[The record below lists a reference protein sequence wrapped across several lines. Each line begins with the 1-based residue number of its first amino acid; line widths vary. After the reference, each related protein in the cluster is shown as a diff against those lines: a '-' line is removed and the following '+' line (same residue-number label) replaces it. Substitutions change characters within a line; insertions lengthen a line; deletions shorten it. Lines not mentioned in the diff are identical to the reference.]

1 MNKTKRPLSTG
12 RKILY
17 ILLAAAAVIGLCYL
31 AYYLTRFTFFNEY
44 RQYLS
49 TYEYED
55 GTELTLQKK
64 SLPGNKSYKLAAE
77 TDELQLYLNQ
87 KTSDV
92 AIADKRTGEVTYA
105 VPAGADD
112 DPVANTS
119 NKNYLK
125 SHIIVNY
132 FNSSRKEG
140 IYDSWSMAVERDQV
154 TYEGIE
160 NGVRVIYEMGDFS
173 NSLGNVP
180 LYLSNEKF
188 EEILAGLEEKDAEGF
203 ARYYTD
209 SSDVAGTRMLLKAA
223 RNNKMTKKKL
233 TAMLDSVGFT
243 EEDCAEQMA
252 LAGSAVAVPV
262 SFVVAL
268 EYRLEGDHLDVS
280 VPVCR
285 IEERGG
291 SSIYRIQVLRSFGA
305 QDSSAEGYLVVPNG
319 DGSII
324 RFNNGKTGGGSGNYS
339 QYIYGIDPLAADYI
353 VLESSND
360 AAMGLFGMCTDKGTI
375 LATIEDGASL
385 ASVTAGVSG
394 LVNNYNYVYPAFILR
409 GSETLEMFGTTGN
422 ESTLPIV
429 EPEPYDHNLQVR
441 YTFLDAEHQGYVGM
455 ASYLRQRLIS
465 QGVLTEK
472 TENGDIKLYCD
483 ILAGVELTEFFLG
496 KQYMGL
502 TAMTTF
508 REAEQISDILAEKGI
523 ANQVMNLQGWFNGGY
538 YHDVASKIRVPRK
551 LGGKSG
557 LEKLN
562 ATVSENGGTLY
573 ADVAF
578 QKVSIESEGKGYNYQ
593 AESAKYYGSGYV
605 ASFGQVNPGTL
616 RQTSSLGY
624 PETLYDLISPKF
636 LVRYTDLFAEKFS
649 KMDVDGIS
657 LRDLGS
663 TLQSDKKRSN
673 QIHREE
679 ALDVVTAALSTMQET
694 GKSVMVNRANDYA
707 WFAAEDIINLPLDD
721 NDYLV
726 VDANIPLYEMIVH
739 GCIDYCGG
747 VYNLANVSND
757 RQLILTM
764 LEYGASPH
772 FRFTWE
778 NATQMKYSGMNASY
792 ATTFSAWAD
801 KAAEVY
807 AEVNGVLS
815 RVSGESMVCHE
826 ILAGG
831 VRKVTYSNSVIIY
844 VNYSNEACT
853 ADGITIPALGYAVA

>member
-1 MNKTKRPLSTG
+1 
-12 RKILY
+12 
-17 ILLAAAAVIGLCYL
+17 
-31 AYYLTRFTFFNEY
+31 
-44 RQYLS
+44 
-49 TYEYED
+49 
-55 GTELTLQKK
+55 
-64 SLPGNKSYKLAAE
+64 
-77 TDELQLYLNQ
+77 
-87 KTSDV
+87 
-92 AIADKRTGEVTYA
+92 
-105 VPAGADD
+105 
-112 DPVANTS
+112 
-119 NKNYLK
+119 
-125 SHIIVNY
+125 
-132 FNSSRKEG
+132 
-140 IYDSWSMAVERDQV
+140 
-154 TYEGIE
+154 
-160 NGVRVIYEMGDFS
+160 
-173 NSLGNVP
+173 
-180 LYLSNEKF
+180 
-188 EEILAGLEEKDAEGF
+188 
-203 ARYYTD
+203 
-209 SSDVAGTRMLLKAA
+209 
-223 RNNKMTKKKL
+223 
-233 TAMLDSVGFT
+233 
-243 EEDCAEQMA
+243 
-252 LAGSAVAVPV
+252 
-262 SFVVAL
+262 
-268 EYRLEGDHLDVS
+268 
-280 VPVCR
+280 
-285 IEERGG
+285 
-291 SSIYRIQVLRSFGA
+291 
-305 QDSSAEGYLVVPNG
+305 
-319 DGSII
+319 
-324 RFNNGKTGGGSGNYS
+324 
-339 QYIYGIDPLAADYI
+339 
-353 VLESSND
+353 
-360 AAMGLFGMCTDKGTI
+360 
-375 LATIEDGASL
+375 
-385 ASVTAGVSG
+385 
-394 LVNNYNYVYPAFILR
+394 
-409 GSETLEMFGTTGN
+409 
-422 ESTLPIV
+422 
-429 EPEPYDHNLQVR
+429 
-441 YTFLDAEHQGYVGM
+441 
-455 ASYLRQRLIS
+455 
-465 QGVLTEK
+465 
-472 TENGDIKLYCD
+472 
-483 ILAGVELTEFFLG
+483 
-496 KQYMGL
+496 
-502 TAMTTF
+502 MTTF

-562 ATVSENGGTLY
+562 AAVSENGGTLY

-636 LVRYTDLFAEKFS
+636 LIRYTDLFAEKFS

-707 WFAAEDIINLPLDD
+707 WFAADDIINLPLDD